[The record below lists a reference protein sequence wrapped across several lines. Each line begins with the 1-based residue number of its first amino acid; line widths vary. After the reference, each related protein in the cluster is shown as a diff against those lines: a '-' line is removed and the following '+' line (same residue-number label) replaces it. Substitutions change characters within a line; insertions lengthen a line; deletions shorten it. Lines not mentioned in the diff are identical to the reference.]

1 MTDGVYQIDV
11 VATADGVE
19 TGVRQ
24 AKQSF
29 KSLGDEAAR
38 AGEKVEKGLGS
49 GADGASASVERATKS
64 IINSIQRTTAATEA
78 GARGTSAYYE
88 AIAKQRGVSVD
99 ALKPYLSQLD
109 AAAEKQRAATK
120 SMDGLGMSAGQTA
133 MALRNV
139 PAQMTD
145 IFVSL
150 QSGQKPMT
158 VLLQQGGQLKD
169 MFGGIGPAARAL
181 GGYVAGLIN
190 PFTLAAGAA
199 TALGYAYYQGSEEAK
214 NYAKAII
221 LTGNAAGVTVDKL
234 NTLATSVAG
243 TTGATKGAA
252 AEALQQAVA
261 SGRVA
266 AGNLELVS
274 SAALKMEKST
284 GQSVSETIKQFEDL
298 GKSPV
303 EASLK
308 LNESQRYLT
317 AEIYRQ
323 IKALEDQ
330 GKAAEAAALAQKT
343 FADAMNGRSDQL
355 IQNLGYLEKAW
366 AGVKEGAKGAWD
378 AMLGVGRQADPLEAA
393 RANVE
398 AIQRKIA
405 DTKKNA
411 AYDPIS
417 AQAELARLNNELRAS
432 QQILINEKARAS
444 LAGDVAKAKSE
455 AQAKEEAGIKW
466 LREGEQFLSKQV
478 KLQQDIEK
486 ARNLGIQAGLT
497 EEQIQKRIG
506 EIRAKY
512 QEKRNGK
519 SQSVKDAE
527 ELEAVLNKITAKS
540 AGFDNDYLS
549 SLATLQKAYQGNK
562 ITLDDYRSSVIKL
575 NSEQKFSKDIAK
587 ELAEQEK
594 ARGDFFSKL
603 AADEQRRAASIEQ
616 QNASLEDEIS
626 MFGLSKEAQAE
637 YRAAKLEDAAAS
649 DRITA
654 ATLESQAVMLNMM
667 GILPEVAQGYLD
679 LAEAKRQA
687 ADGGERQATLVR
699 EREQKASNKRVQD
712 EAEKEWKRGWEE
724 TDRIAR
730 RVFDAWGENG
740 ADAAQ
745 QIGRTLRSAL
755 RSAIYEATL
764 KHIVF
769 QVYGQVTSAFGM
781 SGAAGGGGVGGL
793 GGLGGAGGY
802 NPLSGSFSTGNTGF
816 AGLWSSAPVNSWTN
830 FGFSGVGESLG
841 LSTTVGEGVKQLTSA
856 GEWLSANGASALG
869 YAGALYSLSQ
879 GNYGSAAGSAI
890 GTYIMP
896 GIGTAIGSVLGGL
909 LDGGGEDPHN
919 NADST
924 GLAFKLAKSGVSGTG
939 TGAGITDEVPAYLP
953 YSWVAGQTSGRGRWN
968 DGTALTSA
976 QITQIAQAS
985 AAVFASGESIAK
997 TLGLSP
1003 SLLNST
1009 TVASTGFKSVED
1021 ALSQLGDAIA
1031 VSLIPNI
1038 KDFQASGETL
1048 GTTLARLSGEFVLT
1062 DQMAAIMGKS
1072 GNAAFGASGLGG
1084 RDNLIQLLGGAGTAT
1099 TAFDAFWQNFY
1110 TQGERADYTKGQI
1123 SSTLKALGL
1132 NVIPTTR
1139 DEFRKL
1145 VEAQDLATESGRK
1158 MYATLLAVSGS
1169 FAGITDP
1176 AAMGGAYGT
1185 RDLKTSSFASRTDY
1199 LRAQRATG
1207 RSEAV
1212 IVSDPKV
1219 MNELAQLRAQFRNL
1233 EASQVSMARFA
1244 LKSAQ
1249 VLEKWEGIG
1258 MPVERAAL

>member
-29 KSLGDEAAR
+29 KSLSDEAAR

-99 ALKPYLSQLD
+99 SLKPYLSQLD
-109 AAAEKQRAATK
+109 AATEKQRAA
-120 SMDGLGMSAGQTA
+120 SMEIRQTSLSAKEMA
-133 MALRNV
+133 FALRGV
-139 PAQMTD
+139 PAQFTD
-145 IFVSL
+145 IATSIAG
-150 QSGQKPMT
+150 GQKPLT

-181 GGYVAGLIN
+181 GGYVVGLIN

-234 NTLATSVAG
+234 NSLATSVAG

-274 SAALKMEKST
+274 SAALKMEKAT
-284 GQSVSETIKQFEDL
+284 GQSVSDTIKQFEEL

-317 AEIYRQ
+317 SEIYRQ

-330 GKAAEAAALAQKT
+330 GKAADAAALAQKT

-355 IQNLGYLEKAW
+355 IDNLSAIESLWKGI
-366 AGVKEGAKGAWD
+366 AGAAKHAAD
-378 AMLGVGRQADPLEAA
+378 AIMDVGRATP
-393 RANVE
+393 RAE
-398 AIQRKIA
+398 RI
-405 DTKKNA
+405 
-411 AYDPIS
+411 
-417 AQAELARLNNELRAS
+417 AELEQMNSPGRGIFSGRSKAQDEELAY
-432 QQILINEKARAS
+432 LKKAQEAE
-444 LAGDVAKAKSE
+444 DKKAKSE
-455 AQAKEEAGIKW
+455 AEVNKQREAGIQW

-512 QEKRNGK
+512 QEKSSGK
-519 SQSVKDAE
+519 SQAVKDAE
-527 ELEAVLNKITAKS
+527 ELEAVLNKINAKS

-730 RVFDAWGENG
+730 QVFDAWGENG

-764 KHIVF
+764 KPIVF
-769 QVYGQVTSAFGM
+769 QVYGQVTNAFGM

-830 FGFSGVGESLG
+830 FGFSGVGKSLG

-879 GNYGSAAGSAI
+879 GNYGSAAGAAI

-924 GLAFKLAKSGVSGTG
+924 GYAFKLTKSGVMGTG
-939 TGAGITDEVPAYLP
+939 TGAGITDEVPANIP

-976 QITQIAQAS
+976 QITQIVQAS

-1009 TVASTGFKSVED
+1009 TVASTGFKSIED
-1021 ALSQLGDAIA
+1021 ALSQLGDEIA
-1031 VSLIPNI
+1031 TRLIPNI

-1048 GTTLARLSGEFVLT
+1048 GTTLSRLAGEFVLT
-1062 DQMAAIMGKS
+1062 DQMAAIMGRS
-1072 GNAAFGASGLGG
+1072 GNAAFGASGIGG
-1084 RDNLIQLLGGAGTAT
+1084 RDNLIQLLGGASSATA
-1099 TAFDAFWQNFY
+1099 AFDTFWQNFY
-1110 TQGERADYTKGQI
+1110 SEGERKDYTKGQI
-1123 SSTLKALGL
+1123 GNTLKAVGL
-1132 NVIPTTR
+1132 DVIPTTR

-1169 FAGITDP
+1169 FAGITDA

-1185 RDLKTSSFASRTDY
+1185 RDLKTSSFANRTDY

-1207 RSEAV
+1207 KAEAV

>member
-29 KSLGDEAAR
+29 KSLSDEAAR

-64 IINSIQRTTAATEA
+64 IINSIQRTTAVTEA

-109 AAAEKQRAATK
+109 AAVEKQRAA
-120 SMDGLGMSAGQTA
+120 SMEIRQSTLSAKEMA
-133 MALRNV
+133 FALRGV
-139 PAQMTD
+139 PAQFTD
-145 IFVSL
+145 IATSIA
-150 QSGQKPMT
+150 SGQKPLT

-169 MFGGIGPAARAL
+169 MLGGIGPAARAL

-274 SAALKMEKST
+274 SAALKMEKAT

-308 LNESQRYLT
+308 LNEAHHYLT

-330 GKAAEAAALAQKT
+330 GKAADAAALAQKT

-366 AGVKEGAKGAWD
+366 AGVKEGAKEAWD
-378 AMLGVGRQADPLEAA
+378 AMLSVGRQADPLESA

-417 AQAELARLNNELRAS
+417 AQAELVRLNNELRAS
-432 QQILINEKARAS
+432 QQILFNEQARAS

-455 AQAKEEAGIKW
+455 AQAKEEA
-466 LREGEQFLSKQV
+466 
-478 KLQQDIEK
+478 
-486 ARNLGIQAGLT
+486 
-497 EEQIQKRIG
+497 

-512 QEKRNGK
+512 QEKPNGK

-603 AADEQRRAASIEQ
+603 AADEQRRAASIDQ
-616 QNASLEDEIS
+616 QNAALEDEIS

-730 RVFDAWGENG
+730 QVFDAWGENG

-769 QVYGQVTSAFGM
+769 QVYGQVTNAFGM
-781 SGAAGGGGVGGL
+781 SGAAGGGGVGG
-793 GGLGGAGGY
+793 AGGFSLS
-802 NPLSGSFSTGNTGF
+802 NLSGLSNAFSAFPSASTAWGNLSSSYSTFTTMMGNGSSFFDSSQAALAGTGSSF
-816 AGLWSSAPVNSWTN
+816 AALAPY
-830 FGFSGVGESLG
+830 
-841 LSTTVGEGVKQLTSA
+841 
-856 GEWLSANGASALG
+856 ASALFS
-869 YAGALYSLSQ
+869 ASQ
-879 GNYGSAAGSAI
+879 GNWGSAAGTALGAAFGGPVGAAI
-890 GTYIMP
+890 G
-896 GIGTAIGSVLGGL
+896 GALGGML
-909 LDGGGEDPHN
+909 GGGGEDPHN

-924 GLAFKLAKSGVSGTG
+924 GYAFKLTKSGVMGTG
-939 TGAGITDEVPAYLP
+939 TGAGITDEVPANIP

-997 TLGLSP
+997 LLGLSP
-1003 SLLNST
+1003 SMLN
-1009 TVASTGFKSVED
+1009 TVTASSTGFKSIED
-1021 ALSQLGDAIA
+1021 ALSQLGDEIA
-1031 VSLIPNI
+1031 TRLIPNI

-1048 GTTLARLSGEFVLT
+1048 GTTLSRLAGEFVLT
-1062 DQMAAIMGKS
+1062 DQMAAIMGRS
-1072 GNAAFGASGLGG
+1072 GNAAFGASGIGG
-1084 RDNLIQLLGGAGTAT
+1084 RDNLIQLLGGASSATA
-1099 TAFDAFWQNFY
+1099 AFDTFWQNFY
-1110 TQGERADYTKGQI
+1110 SEGERKDYTKGQI
-1123 SSTLKALGL
+1123 GNTLKAIGL
-1132 NVIPTTR
+1132 DVIPTTR
-1139 DEFRKL
+1139 EEFRKL

-1169 FAGITDP
+1169 FAGITD
-1176 AAMGGAYGT
+1176 AAVTGVAVTGT

-1207 RSEAV
+1207 KAEAV

-1219 MNELAQLRAQFRNL
+1219 MNELAQLRAQFKNL
-1233 EASQVSMARFA
+1233 EAGQISLARFA
-1244 LKSAQ
+1244 LKSSQ

>member
-1 MTDGVYQIDV
+1 
-11 VATADGVE
+11 
-19 TGVRQ
+19 
-24 AKQSF
+24 
-29 KSLGDEAAR
+29 
-38 AGEKVEKGLGS
+38 
-49 GADGASASVERATKS
+49 
-64 IINSIQRTTAATEA
+64 
-78 GARGTSAYYE
+78 
-88 AIAKQRGVSVD
+88 
-99 ALKPYLSQLD
+99 
-109 AAAEKQRAATK
+109 
-120 SMDGLGMSAGQTA
+120 
-133 MALRNV
+133 
-139 PAQMTD
+139 
-145 IFVSL
+145 
-150 QSGQKPMT
+150 
-158 VLLQQGGQLKD
+158 
-169 MFGGIGPAARAL
+169 
-181 GGYVAGLIN
+181 
-190 PFTLAAGAA
+190 
-199 TALGYAYYQGSEEAK
+199 
-214 NYAKAII
+214 
-221 LTGNAAGVTVDKL
+221 
-234 NTLATSVAG
+234 
-243 TTGATKGAA
+243 
-252 AEALQQAVA
+252 
-261 SGRVA
+261 
-266 AGNLELVS
+266 
-274 SAALKMEKST
+274 
-284 GQSVSETIKQFEDL
+284 SETIKQFEDL

-330 GKAAEAAALAQKT
+330 GKAADAAALAQKT
-343 FADAMNGRSDQL
+343 FADAMNGSSDQL

-366 AGVKEGAKGAWD
+366 AGVKEGAKEAWD
-378 AMLGVGRQADPLEAA
+378 AMLGVGRQADPLESA

-411 AYDPIS
+411 DYDPIS

-687 ADGGERQATLVR
+687 ADGGERQSTLVR

-730 RVFDAWGENG
+730 QVFDAWGENG

-769 QVYGQVTSAFGM
+769 QVYGQVTNAFGM
-781 SGAAGGGGVGGL
+781 PGTGTTGASGSGQFSL
-793 GGLGGAGGY
+793 G
-802 NPLSGSFSTGNTGF
+802 NLSG
-816 AGLWSSAPVNSWTN
+816 LSSA
-830 FGFSGVGESLG
+830 FSAFPSASTAWGN
-841 LSTTVGEGVKQLTSA
+841 LSSSYSTFTTMMGNGSSFLDSSQAALAGTSSSFA
-856 GEWLSANGASALG
+856 ALAPYASALIS
-869 YAGALYSLSQ
+869 ASQ
-879 GNYGSAAGSAI
+879 GNWGSAAG
-890 GTYIMP
+890 
-896 GIGTAIGSVLGGL
+896 TAIGAAFGGPVGATIGGALGGL
-909 LDGGGEDPHN
+909 LDGGGEDPHD

-1145 VEAQDLATESGRK
+1145 VEAQDLATVSGRK

-1169 FAGITDP
+1169 FAGITDA

-1207 RSEAV
+1207 RAEAV

>member
-29 KSLGDEAAR
+29 KSLSDEAAR

-88 AIAKQRGVSVD
+88 AVAKQRGVSVD
-99 ALKPYLSQLD
+99 SLKPYLSQLD
-109 AAAEKQRAATK
+109 AATEKQRAA
-120 SMDGLGMSAGQTA
+120 SMEIRQTSLSAKEMA
-133 MALRNV
+133 FALRGV
-139 PAQMTD
+139 PAQFTD
-145 IFVSL
+145 IATSIAG
-150 QSGQKPMT
+150 GQKPLT

-274 SAALKMEKST
+274 SAALKMEKAT

-366 AGVKEGAKGAWD
+366 AGVKEGAKEAWD
-378 AMLGVGRQADPLEAA
+378 AMLGVGRQADPLESA

-455 AQAKEEAGIKW
+455 AQAKEEAGIQW

-512 QEKRNGK
+512 QEKSSGK
-519 SQSVKDAE
+519 SQAVKDAE
-527 ELEAVLNKITAKS
+527 ELEAVLNKINAKS

-712 EAEKEWKRGWEE
+712 EAKKEWKRGWEE

-730 RVFDAWGENG
+730 QVFDAWGENG

-764 KHIVF
+764 KPIVF
-769 QVYGQVTSAFGM
+769 QVYGQVTNAFGM
-781 SGAAGGGGVGGL
+781 SGAAGGGGV
-793 GGLGGAGGY
+793 GGAGGY

-841 LSTTVGEGVKQLTSA
+841 LSTTVGKGVKQLTSA
-856 GEWLSANGASALG
+856 GEWLSAKGASALG

-924 GLAFKLAKSGVSGTG
+924 GYAFKLTKSGVMGTG
-939 TGAGITDEVPAYLP
+939 TGAGITDEVPANIP

-1009 TVASTGFKSVED
+1009 TVASTGFKSIED
-1021 ALSQLGDAIA
+1021 ALSQLGDEIA
-1031 VSLIPNI
+1031 TRLIPNI

-1048 GTTLARLSGEFVLT
+1048 GTTLSRLAGEFVLT
-1062 DQMAAIMGKS
+1062 DQMAAIMGRS
-1072 GNAAFGASGLGG
+1072 GNAAFGASGIGG
-1084 RDNLIQLLGGAGTAT
+1084 RDNLIQLLGGASSATA
-1099 TAFDAFWQNFY
+1099 AFDTFWQNFY
-1110 TQGERADYTKGQI
+1110 SEGERKDYTKGQI
-1123 SSTLKALGL
+1123 GNTLKAIGL
-1132 NVIPTTR
+1132 DVIPTTR

-1169 FAGITDP
+1169 FAGITDA

-1185 RDLKTSSFASRTDY
+1185 RDLKTSSFANRTDY

-1207 RSEAV
+1207 RAEAV